1 MENESQSFINQFA
14 TLWNRLNSSE
24 RLVLAASALIIL
36 VTLIV
41 WLTLSRFPAYALL
54 YGNLDPSDAGEV
66 ISELQSR
73 NIDYKVKDGGES
85 IHVPADEVDELRITL
100 AADGFSPS
108 GIDGYSILADS
119 PLGLSDFLQRAR
131 YDQAIEE
138 ELARTLMSLEEV
150 TAARVHLNIPE
161 PTPFISEQVEPSAS
175 VVLGLR
181 PGTTLPRDRIGA
193 VRTFVAGAIG
203 TLDGDQVTIIDQNM
217 NLLTGPA
224 SANTGGL
231 LPSQEEA
238 RRNFELQR
246 VADIRRV
253 LEPAYGYGKVAV
265 SFTCEMDFDEVQTE
279 SLTYDPI
286 SGTDHGPL
294 LSEEMT
300 EDSVSGEGWNTSTG
314 IPGTAS
320 NIPSYPGAT
329 GTPFESDSS
338 TIVKN
343 YETSSTHE
351 IRTQAPGTIKSCSV
365 SVVIDK
371 GGRAATAIMPTEIS
385 EVEDIVAGAAGLD
398 LNANDSITVAFR
410 DFDTSLQDDL
420 AAVPGMT
427 PGEVINLVIRF
438 IVAFFVLLIFWTIL
452 RSFLKPLDKSIM
464 MTGAAAEDIDDYE
477 VDLPD
482 ADPATLE
489 RLRIREEIEKL
500 IKDDPSGASKVIK
513 TWLKE

>member
-1 MENESQSFINQFA
+1 MEKENQSFISQFN
-14 TLWNRLNSSE
+14 TLWGRLNSSE

-36 VTLIV
+36 VALVV
-41 WLTLSRFPAYALL
+41 WISVSRYPNYALL

-73 NIDYKVKDGGES
+73 DVEYKLKDGGKS
-85 IHVPADEVDELRITL
+85 ILVPAESVDEVRISL
-100 AADGFSPS
+100 AADGFTPS
-108 GIDGYSILADS
+108 GVEGYAILADS

-138 ELARTLMSLEEV
+138 ELSRTLMSLEEV

-161 PTPFISEQVEPSAS
+161 PTPFISEQIEPSAS
-175 VVLGLR
+175 VVIGLR
-181 PGTTLPRDRIGA
+181 PGTTLPRDRIAA

-224 SANTGGL
+224 SSDSAGL

-238 RRNFELQR
+238 RRNYELQR
-246 VADIRRV
+246 AADIRRV

-294 LSEEMT
+294 ISEELSEEST
-300 EDSVSGEGWNTSTG
+300 SGEGWNSSTG
-314 IPGTAS
+314 VPGTTS
-320 NIPSYPGAT
+320 NIPSYPGVSGA
-329 GTPFESDSS
+329 PFESDSS
-338 TIVKN
+338 SIIKN

-351 IRTQAPGTIKSCSV
+351 IRTQAPGTIKYCTV

-371 GGRAATAIMPTEIS
+371 GGRDATEIGATETS
-385 EVEDIVAGAAGLD
+385 EVQDLVTTAAGLD
-398 LNANDSITVAFR
+398 LSTGDSITVAFR

-420 AAVPGMT
+420 ARVPAMT
-427 PGEVINLVIRF
+427 TSEIINLVIRF
-438 IVAFFVLLIFWTIL
+438 VVAFFVLLVFWTIL
-452 RSFLKPLDKSIM
+452 RSFLKPLDKTIM
-464 MTGAAAEDIDDYE
+464 LTGASENEIEDYE
-477 VDLPD
+477 VELPD

-489 RLRIREEIEKL
+489 RLKIREEIEKM
-500 IKDDPSGASKVIK
+500 IKEDPAAASKVIK